1 MNMKNKTRLVLM
13 IICIAVAIYSGARL
27 ISYIVEWNQANRINK
42 ENAALVAEQAEET
55 EVPRSTGTSVPAEA
69 PRTTA
74 VPAAAVETTE
84 PVTATPA
91 PEAEAAAEEDPYA
104 WIQEPD
110 EQPEARTTP
119 RSLVAMQSAH
129 REVLQKYRKL
139 HLNNPDM
146 VGYLKIPLLPRIDL
160 AVVHRDN
167 TFYLNHDFA
176 GRKNSNG
183 TLFLDESCSMD
194 PRSDNLLVYGHN
206 MRSGEMFGEL
216 HRLGSGSFLAGDPS
230 VTFDTL
236 YEEATYFPFCIGIVS
251 LDPEDDDYFNFTR
264 IDFYG
269 ESDLDDFVS
278 QAKEVS
284 TVRLGTDVIYG
295 DELLT
300 LVTCCDGSDSKRFIV
315 MLRKMRADETVESAK
330 RSVFALN

>member
-1 MNMKNKTRLVLM
+1 MKNKTRLVLM

-27 ISYIVEWNQANRINK
+27 ISYIVEWNQAHRINE
-42 ENAALVAEQAEET
+42 ENAALVAEQAKET
-55 EVPRSTGTSVPAEA
+55 EIPRETGTPAPVET
-69 PRTTA
+69 PQT
-74 VPAAAVETTE
+74 AAAPAVIAETAE
-84 PVTATPA
+84 PVTDTPA
-91 PEAEAAAEEDPYA
+91 PEAGTAAEDDPYDNTR
-104 WIQEPD
+104 EPD
-110 EQPEARTTP
+110 EQQEVRSTP
-119 RSLVAMQSAH
+119 RSLVAMQNAH
-129 REVLQKYRKL
+129 KEVLQKYRKL

-167 TFYLNHDFA
+167 TYYLNHDFS

-251 LDPEDDDYFNFTR
+251 LDPEDEDYFNFTR

-269 ESDLDDFVS
+269 ESDLDDFAS
-278 QAKEVS
+278 QAKAVS
-284 TVRLGTDVIYG
+284 TVRLGTDVRYG

-330 RSVFALN
+330 RSVFALD